1 METTETVLSSIDPG
15 PVMAGEAQ
23 AAEVALATLYD
34 LPLAIGAESVR
45 FLGRRY
51 QAEVAHMGRLLAC
64 RSMPEL
70 AVEQMRR
77 PGRRIDEDVLAH
89 ISPAHSANINFFGAI
104 EVDIEGEL
112 AQLGPTG
119 YQGLGNIDDK
129 SHS

>member
-23 AAEVALATLYD
+23 AAEVALATLFD

-70 AVEQMRR
+70 AVEQMRYLA
-77 PGRRIDEDVLAH
+77 GAAYDCCDEAGALITRTQATLA
-89 ISPAHSANINFFGAI
+89 P
-104 EVDIEGEL
+104 VVPLPL
-112 AQLGPTG
+112 A
-119 YQGLGNIDDK
+119 D
-129 SHS
+129 